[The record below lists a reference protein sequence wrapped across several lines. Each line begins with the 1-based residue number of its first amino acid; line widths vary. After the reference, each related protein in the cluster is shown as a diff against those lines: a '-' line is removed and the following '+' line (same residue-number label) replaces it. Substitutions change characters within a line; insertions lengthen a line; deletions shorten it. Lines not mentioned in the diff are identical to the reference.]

1 MILKLEKN
9 LFRLCDLAVS
19 SLNEYRKEL
28 DKRVKKDIKAYTSE
42 HFSFL
47 CVLTDIVRQADA
59 VLLEI
64 TEQIKK
70 AEAENEPEK
79 AKNFT
84 SLFDR
89 GILLKNTLEN
99 YFRASDSIFKEDVFL
114 IELKKLTDAT
124 MRKTI
129 AIRNTQDRPIL

>member
-9 LFRLCDLAVS
+9 LFCLCDLAVS

-64 TEQIKK
+64 TEEIKK

-79 AKNFT
+79 SKNFT

-99 YFRASDSIFKEDVFL
+99 YFRASDNIFKEDDFL

-124 MRKTI
+124 MRKMI
-129 AIRNTQDRPIL
+129 AIRNTQDGPIL